1 MLMQMPNKCSKVF
14 GYTFRC
20 DTENALSYFLTLF
33 TSGLP
38 HMVKPIISKK
48 FSINFSKKTKS
59 INAML
64 LLHSCRQKN
73 ILVKTIPSTRFRISQ
88 ILSKIL

>member
-1 MLMQMPNKCSKVF
+1 MQGSNKCQNCIMLMQMPNKCSKVF

-38 HMVKPIISKK
+38 HMAKQIISKK
-48 FSINFSKKTKS
+48 FSMNFSKKIES
-59 INAML
+59 IQCNVAL
-64 LLHSCRQKN
+64 AQL
-73 ILVKTIPSTRFRISQ
+73 PSKEH
-88 ILSKIL
+88 LS